1 MNPIVFSTD
10 NTGVSVP
17 HLDFTTMIHP
27 DGRLEW
33 KLFDKV
39 WAIPELCRIRKFPH
53 RFTFL
58 SARVMRNTVWCALR
72 RADARTS
79 SLNYLTKAI
88 KDDLQLRLFYEWEPL
103 DRSLS
108 LKRLILQFTQYS
120 PSKGKAHVVA
130 AAIRKTVNETIGEF
144 EKSKSIVK

>member
-1 MNPIVFSTD
+1 MT
-10 NTGVSVP
+10 
-17 HLDFTTMIHP
+17 
-27 DGRLEW
+27 
-33 KLFDKV
+33 
-39 WAIPELCRIRKFPH
+39 
-53 RFTFL
+53 RFGPYLNFAEYVNL

-72 RADARTS
+72 RADARAS

-88 KDDLQLRLFYEWEPL
+88 KDDFQLRLFHEWEP
-103 DRSLS
+103 LS

-130 AAIRKTVNETIGEF
+130 AAIRKTLNETIGEF

>member
-1 MNPIVFSTD
+1 MD
-10 NTGVSVP
+10 KP

-88 KDDLQLRLFYEWEPL
+88 KDDLQLRLFHEWEP
-103 DRSLS
+103 LS
-108 LKRLILQFTQYS
+108 LKRLMHF
-120 PSKGKAHVVA
+120 GRAGMA
-130 AAIRKTVNETIGEF
+130 
-144 EKSKSIVK
+144 

>member
-1 MNPIVFSTD
+1 MPRGKSKCPQVE
-10 NTGVSVP
+10 
-17 HLDFTTMIHP
+17 P
-27 DGRLEW
+27 DLPFCRLESCEVQ
-33 KLFDKV
+33 FGV
-39 WAIPELCRIRKFPH
+39 LCG
-53 RFTFL
+53 
-58 SARVMRNTVWCALR
+58 VR
-72 RADARTS
+72 RADSRTS

-88 KDDLQLRLFYEWEPL
+88 KDDLQLRLFHEWEP
-103 DRSLS
+103 LS

>member
-1 MNPIVFSTD
+1 MTPSAIRSKILIKKFLIQLNDKLDDPNAKAWDPTQ
-10 NTGVSVP
+10 NT
-17 HLDFTTMIHP
+17 
-27 DGRLEW
+27 
-33 KLFDKV
+33 
-39 WAIPELCRIRKFPH
+39 
-53 RFTFL
+53 TFL

-72 RADARTS
+72 RAYARTS

-88 KDDLQLRLFYEWEPL
+88 KDDFQLRLFHEWEP
-103 DRSLS
+103 LS

-120 PSKGKAHVVA
+120 PSKGKAYIVA